1 MLSKDEDAV
10 QGLNMMEL
18 GIMSVVMPSPVV
30 ERRSA
35 RWRLSRKR
43 ETRMEVSLCAGV
55 GRDGMGSARAVGAG
69 GGGRGSYGSVK
80 MVMMLMCEPGMS
92 TWMEGG
98 VRFVLWG
105 FWVDLLT
112 ERRVRTR
119 WRRLRINRTLRA
131 RQFGV

>member
-43 ETRMEVSLCAGV
+43 ETRMEVSLCAGA
-55 GRDGMGSARAVGAG
+55 GRDGMGSARAVG
-69 GGGRGSYGSVK
+69 GGRAEGSVR
-80 MVMMLMCEPGMS
+80 VCEDGDDAD
-92 TWMEGG
+92 
-98 VRFVLWG
+98 VRAG
-105 FWVDLLT
+105 DVDLDG
-112 ERRVRTR
+112 R
-119 WRRLRINRTLRA
+119 W
-131 RQFGV
+131 G